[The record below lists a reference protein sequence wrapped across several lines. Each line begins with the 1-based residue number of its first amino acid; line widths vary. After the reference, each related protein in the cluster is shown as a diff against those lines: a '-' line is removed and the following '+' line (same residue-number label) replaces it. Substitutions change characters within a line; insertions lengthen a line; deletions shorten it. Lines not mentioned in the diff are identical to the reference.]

1 MVNDTTITALDAAIA
16 RAEQAEARL
25 TAALARAEAAEAA
38 HRAEQRLTAS
48 SWRAAQAYVQ
58 RIGELEADRD
68 AALARAAAAEARV
81 AELVDDVRRY
91 SSAGAELAARAIA
104 AEARALD
111 LERRLAAALERG
123 APPSH
128 TAPVDD
134 AADAACRA
142 CEVWRRSK

>member
-1 MVNDTTITALDAAIA
+1 MTPAEGIA
-16 RAEQAEARL
+16 RLINERD
-25 TAALARAEAAEAA
+25 AALARAEAAEAA

-68 AALARAAAAEARV
+68 AWRDRASELLSENAR
-81 AELVDDVRRY
+81 
-91 SSAGAELAARAIA
+91 